1 VNKLARALRRQMT
14 EAEKMMWSKL
24 RDRRFEGVKFKR
36 QKPIAGY
43 IVDFVALDFKLI
55 VEIDGGQHA

>member
-1 VNKLARALRRQMT
+1 MT